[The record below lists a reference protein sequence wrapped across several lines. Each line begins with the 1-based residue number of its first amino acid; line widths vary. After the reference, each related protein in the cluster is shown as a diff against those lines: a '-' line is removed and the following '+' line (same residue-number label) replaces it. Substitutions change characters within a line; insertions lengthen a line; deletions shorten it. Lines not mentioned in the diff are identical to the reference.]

1 MINYR
6 KIANFPGYRVGDN
19 GSVWSRRIPG
29 PGNRLS
35 NKWHKLKLNVDRYG
49 YFRVSLYFAKRLYK
63 CKVHRLICETFHGS
77 CPPGMV
83 CRHMNDNKIDN
94 RSDNLVWGTLSE
106 NQVDSMRN
114 GTNNPSRGEKHH
126 ASKLTENDVR
136 EIRTTYATGNVYQ
149 GQLAELY
156 GISKRQ
162 IGRIVRM
169 QDWKHVM

>member
-1 MINYR
+1 
-6 KIANFPGYRVGDN
+6 
-19 GSVWSRRIPG
+19 
-29 PGNRLS
+29 
-35 NKWHKLKLNVDRYG
+35 
-49 YFRVSLYFAKRLYK
+49 
-63 CKVHRLICETFHGS
+63 
-77 CPPGMV
+77 
-83 CRHMNDNKIDN
+83 MNDNKIDN